1 MYKLFL
7 ALRYLTRRPLSLVAI
22 FALSFS
28 VWALVIAPSVMNG
41 FQTEF
46 HKRVRGTLSDVSF
59 YGGRPFDIERTPE
72 VERALAALP
81 GVTAVAPYIENPA
94 LDRHLRRIDYCFVRG
109 VDPAREEQVS
119 SFGDYLLSPRAIF
132 LALND
137 YDRRG
142 PEQKADLDKLAD
154 MYDMDRTVDKQAV
167 YRLLTEGDPED
178 PQTPTCLVGIYYMIA
193 WNLQVGDTIKLT
205 TARETGEV
213 NQDRT
218 FRVVGAFRTGFSEND
233 RRQVVTSIP
242 SMQGFV
248 GVGPEKVSGYSLR
261 VTDYTRARETREELE
276 AALNRGDL
284 GDDLMKKPLVAQT
297 WDERNRTLLQ
307 AVAMEKLLIRIIT
320 FIIVIVAAASIFLV
334 LFMAVHT
341 KVRELG
347 ILRAVGGTRAGVMS
361 LFVGQGLAIALT
373 GMMAGLGLGI
383 LTSLYINEAAD
394 AIYRATGWHPFPPDV
409 YYLDRIPTRI
419 DVQENVVN
427 FAVVLALGSVAAI
440 VPGVLA
446 ALRPPL
452 KSIRYE

>member
-7 ALRYLTRRPLSLVAI
+7 AIRYLTRRPLSLVAI
-22 FALSFS
+22 FALTFS

-46 HKRVRGTLSDVSF
+46 HKRVRGTISDLSF
-59 YGGRPFDIERTPE
+59 YGGRPFDLDHDPK
-72 VERALAALP
+72 VEAALAALP

-94 LDRHLRRIDYCFVRG
+94 LDRHLRKIDYCFLRG
-109 VDPAREEQVS
+109 IDPAREEQVS
-119 SFGDYLLSPRAIF
+119 SFADYLMSDRAIF
-132 LALND
+132 LAMND
-137 YDRRG
+137 YDRRSA
-142 PEQKADLDKLAD
+142 EQKADLEKLAK
-154 MYDMDRTVDKQAV
+154 MYELSDVPDKAGI
-167 YRLLTEGDPED
+167 YRRLTEGDPED
-178 PQTPTCLVGIYYMIA
+178 PDTPTCLVGIYYMIA
-193 WNLQVGDTIKLT
+193 WNLQVGDPIKLT

-218 FRVVGAFRTGFSEND
+218 FRVIGAFRTGFSEND
-233 RRQVVTSIP
+233 RRQIITSIP
-242 SMQGFV
+242 SLQRFV
-248 GVGPEKVSGYSLR
+248 GVEDKISGYSMR
-261 VTDYTRARETREELE
+261 VADYTRAKETREHLE
-276 AALNRGDL
+276 AALERGDL
-284 GDDLMKKPLVAQT
+284 GPELMKKPLVAQT

-347 ILRAVGGTRAGVMS
+347 ILRAVGGTRSGVMS
-361 LFVGQGLAIALT
+361 LFVGQGMAIALS
-373 GMMAGLGLGI
+373 GMVSGLGLGI
-383 LTSLYINEAAD
+383 LTSLYINEAANF
-394 AIYRATGWHPFPPDV
+394 IYRHTGWHPFPPEV
-409 YYLDRIPTRI
+409 YYLDKIPTRI
-419 DVQENVVN
+419 DAQENVVN

-440 VPGVLA
+440 IPGVLA

>member
-7 ALRYLTRRPLSLVAI
+7 TLRYLTRRPLSLVAI
-22 FALSFS
+22 IALSFS

-46 HKRVRGTLSDVSF
+46 HKRVRGTLSDVTF
-59 YGGRPFDIERTPE
+59 YGNRPFDLPE
-72 VERALAALP
+72 DPAVARALAALP

-94 LDRHLRRIDYCFVRG
+94 LDRHLRKIDYCFVRG
-109 VDPAREEQVS
+109 IDPRLEEKVS
-119 SFGDYLLSPRAIF
+119 SFADYLLSDREMF
-132 LALND
+132 LAVND
-137 YDRRG
+137 YDRHSAER
-142 PEQKADLDKLAD
+142 KADLDKMAD
-154 MYDMDRTVDKQAV
+154 TFGLSRTVDREAIYKKLV
-167 YRLLTEGDPED
+167 DGDPED
-178 PQTPTCLVGIYYMIA
+178 PGTPTCLVGVYYMIA
-193 WNLQVGDTIKLT
+193 WSLQVGDTISLT

-213 NQDRT
+213 NQDHS
-218 FRVVGAFRTGFSEND
+218 FRIVGAFRTGFSEND
-233 RRQVVTSIP
+233 RRQVITSIP
-242 SMQGFV
+242 SLQRFV
-248 GVGPEKVSGYSLR
+248 NVPGRISGYSMR
-261 VTDYTRARETREELE
+261 VEDYTRAKDTRTELE
-276 AALNRGDL
+276 AALSRGDL
-284 GDDLMKKPLVAQT
+284 GRELMRKPLIAQT

-320 FIIVIVAAASIFLV
+320 FLIVVAATASIFLV

-347 ILRAVGGTRAGVMS
+347 ILRAVGGTRLGVLS
-361 LFVGQGLAIALT
+361 LFVGQGFAIALT
-373 GMMAGLGLGI
+373 GMALGLGLGI
-383 LTSLYINEAAD
+383 LSSIYINEAAD
-394 AIYRATGWHPFPPDV
+394 LIHRYTGWHPFPPEV

-427 FAVVLALGSVAAI
+427 FVVTLTLGSVAAL